1 MWKFIV
7 GLVALVAVL
16 GGGYYF
22 LRGSGPGAATTDT
35 YGYNQNATSTDQ
47 SPSNSSG
54 QAATSTSNPT
64 NTKNMK
70 AVFHTSLGDITV
82 EFFGDQAPKTV
93 ENFVKL
99 ASEGFYNNTKF
110 HRVIKGFMDQGGDPL
125 TKDDSA
131 KARWGTGGPGYT
143 IGDEFGTTYTNVA
156 GTIAMANTGAPNSS
170 GSQFFFNAV
179 DNHFLDGK
187 YSVFGKVT
195 SGMDIVV
202 AINNVQTD
210 SSDRPLTAVV
220 LKSVTITQ

>member
-1 MWKFIV
+1 MGVIALIV
-7 GLVALVAVL
+7 IL
-16 GGGYYF
+16 GGGYWF
-22 LRGSGPGAATTDT
+22 LKGSGSGQTTTDT
-35 YGYNQNATSTDQ
+35 YGYNQTADSTNSPQATSTD
-47 SPSNSSG
+47 SNPSNS
-54 QAATSTSNPT
+54 TNPIT
-64 NTKNMK
+64 ITKNMK
-70 AVFHTSLGDITV
+70 AIFHTSLGDITV
-82 EFFGDQAPKTV
+82 EFFNDQAPKTV

-99 ASEGFYNNTKF
+99 ASEKFYDGTKF

-125 TKDDSA
+125 TKDDSMQ
-131 KARWGTGGPGYT
+131 ARWGTGGPGYT
-143 IGDEFGTTYTNVA
+143 IADEFGTAYTNMA

-195 SGMDIVV
+195 SGMDIVT

-210 SSDRPLTAVV
+210 ANDRPLTPVV